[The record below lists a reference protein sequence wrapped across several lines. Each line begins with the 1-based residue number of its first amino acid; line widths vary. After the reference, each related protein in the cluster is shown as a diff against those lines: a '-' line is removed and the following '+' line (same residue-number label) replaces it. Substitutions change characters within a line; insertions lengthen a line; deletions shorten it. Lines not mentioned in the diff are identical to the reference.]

1 MDKLIPMIQ
10 NVGSQALGQFSA
22 KIRPNK
28 KYKTSLQDK
37 IAYFASTPLAGPAP
51 TFTTAFNKLGSQA
64 LKGIT
69 DNINHY
75 GGDAVDLHKMIG
87 SGWTLPGHKYTGHKY
102 TGHKYTGPY
111 NDLDSQV
118 KYDPKTEEKLEM

>member
-1 MDKLIPMIQ
+1 MIQ
-10 NVGSQALGQFSA
+10 NVGSQALGQFLA

-37 IAYFASTPLAGPAP
+37 IAYFASMPLAGPAP
-51 TFTTAFNKLGSQA
+51 TFTTVFGKLGSQA

-75 GGDAVDLHKMIG
+75 RGDAVDLHKMIG
-87 SGWTLPGHKYTGHKY
+87 KLLKPKSGWTLPGHI
-102 TGHKYTGPY
+102 YTGPY

-118 KYDPKTEEKLEM
+118 KYDPKTEEKLEI

>member
-10 NVGSQALGQFSA
+10 NVGSQALGQFLA

-75 GGDAVDLHKMIG
+75 RGDAVDLHKMIG
-87 SGWTLPGHKYTGHKY
+87 KLLKPKSGWTLPGHI
-102 TGHKYTGPY
+102 YTGPY

-118 KYDPKTEEKLEM
+118 KYDPKTDEKLEI

>member
-37 IAYFASTPLAGPAP
+37 IAYFASMPLAGPAP
-51 TFTTAFNKLGSQA
+51 TFTTAFGKLRSQA

-75 GGDAVDLHKMIG
+75 RGGAVDLHKMIG
-87 SGWTLPGHKYTGHKY
+87 KLLRPKSGWTLP
-102 TGHKYTGPY
+102 GHKYTGPY

-118 KYDPKTEEKLEM
+118 KYDPKTEEKLEI

>member
-1 MDKLIPMIQ
+1 MDKLIPVIQ
-10 NVGSQALGQFSA
+10 NVGSQALDQFST

-37 IAYFASTPLAGPAP
+37 IAYFASMPLAGPAP
-51 TFTTAFNKLGSQA
+51 TFTTAFGKLRSQA

-75 GGDAVDLHKMIG
+75 RGGAVDLHKMIG
-87 SGWTLPGHKYTGHKY
+87 KLLRPKSGWTLL
-102 TGHKYTGPY
+102 GHKYTGPY
-111 NDLDSQV
+111 DDLDSQA
-118 KYDPKTEEKLEM
+118 KYHPKTGEVLEI

>member
-10 NVGSQALGQFSA
+10 NVGSQALGQFLA

-37 IAYFASTPLAGPAP
+37 IAYFASMPLAGPAP
-51 TFTTAFNKLGSQA
+51 TFTTVFGKLGSQA

-75 GGDAVDLHKMIG
+75 RGDAVDLHKMIG
-87 SGWTLPGHKYTGHKY
+87 KLLKPKSGWTLP
-102 TGHKYTGPY
+102 GHKYTGPY

-118 KYDPKTEEKLEM
+118 KYDPKTEEKLEI

>member
-1 MDKLIPMIQ
+1 MIQ
-10 NVGSQALGQFSA
+10 NVGSQFSA

-102 TGHKYTGPY
+102 TGPY

-118 KYDPKTEEKLEM
+118 KYDPKTEEKLEI